1 MGPAEYQD
9 NAAQIITNPT
19 PCFAAGIRHSGLQ
32 ASLGVLQKQARPD
45 FRNNMK
51 DDSPPYYVFPVIRR
65 PDFMII
71 TKSVSPFSVVFSN
84 EKFSNCSSTVDAG
97 FVKLSFWTVCV
108 ETVFKMNTEFRC
120 NFCCNSSVVF
130 RHNPLQC
137 EAIPFTWF

>member
-65 PDFMII
+65 TGFIAI
-71 TKSVSPFSVVFSN
+71 T
-84 EKFSNCSSTVDAG
+84 
-97 FVKLSFWTVCV
+97 
-108 ETVFKMNTEFRC
+108 
-120 NFCCNSSVVF
+120 
-130 RHNPLQC
+130 PLLC
-137 EAIPFTWF
+137 LLALFPLIRGLAMAALPWMLDV